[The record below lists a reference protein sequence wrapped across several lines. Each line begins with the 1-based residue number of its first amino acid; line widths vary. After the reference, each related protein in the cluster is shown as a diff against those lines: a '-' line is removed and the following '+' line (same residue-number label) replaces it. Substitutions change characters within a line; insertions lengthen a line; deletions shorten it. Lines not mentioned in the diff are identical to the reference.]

1 MTSKLYF
8 EDIQV
13 GDKFVGDKVVAEREK
28 MLSFAAEF
36 DDQPMHLD
44 VDAAHVMGLKDIIA
58 TGSYIFALHAKS
70 QLAIWKR
77 FHMLPSGLGI
87 NISFML
93 PVYAEDTL
101 TGRMEVLATRQSSR
115 PERGWIDAKVTFE
128 NQNGD
133 DAVESKAALLLICRQ
148 RS

>member
-1 MTSKLYF
+1 MTKKLYF

-13 GDKFVGDKVVAEREK
+13 GDKFVGDTVVAEREK
-28 MLSFAAEF
+28 MLSFAADF

-44 VDAAHVMGLKDIIA
+44 ADAARGMGLKDIIA

-87 NISFML
+87 QISFLM
-93 PVYAEDTL
+93 PMYAGDTL
-101 TGRMEVLATRQSSR
+101 TGEMEILATRPSR
-115 PERGWIDAKVTFE
+115 KPGRGWVDAKVIFK

-133 DAVESKAALLLICRQ
+133 EAVESKAALLLKCR
-148 RS
+148 